1 MSGTLLIFGGT
12 TEGRRLCEVLS
23 TAGRKAE
30 VFIATDYGAALLRG
44 LPGITVRV
52 GRLDAAAMTAVI
64 RAASGAAVI
73 DATHP
78 YARDVT
84 LNIVQACAETG
95 AEYIRVLREER
106 NLPGVGTVE
115 NTAAA
120 AAFLSGVEGNALLC
134 TGSKELI
141 AFCRVPDYR
150 NRLYARVLPTAEVLR
165 HCAELGFD
173 GSHVI
178 AMQGPFSHDL
188 NVAMLRHCRCRYLVT
203 KNTGTAGG
211 MDEKIS
217 AARETGAEL
226 VIIDRPLDETG
237 LSLEDV
243 LVRLGLGKEER
254 S

>member
-1 MSGTLLIFGGT
+1 MSRTLLIFGGT
-12 TEGRRLCEVLS
+12 TEGRRICEALS
-23 TAGRKAE
+23 ASGRKAE
-30 VFIATDYGAALLRG
+30 VFIATDYGANLVCG
-44 LPGITVRV
+44 LPGITVST

-64 RAASGAAVI
+64 RAASGAVVI

-106 NLPGVGTVE
+106 NLPGVRTVE

-134 TGSKELI
+134 TGSKELV

-150 NRLYARVLPTAEVLR
+150 NRLYVRVLPMPEVLR
-165 HCAELGFD
+165 HCAELGVD
-173 GSHVI
+173 GAHVV

-188 NVAMLRHCRCRYLVT
+188 NVAMLRHFKCRYLVT

-217 AARETGAEL
+217 AAGETGAEL

-237 LSLEDV
+237 LSLEE
-243 LVRLGLGKEER
+243 LFARLEQIDLGR
-254 S
+254 